1 MRRMMFA
8 LLALL
13 LFGGIAI
20 PAAGAAELTTQ
31 QKFDVLRQ
39 KGIFSGFSDGS
50 AGLYQSMTREQFAQV
65 LYKLMELPPPSGS
78 PTYSDVI
85 RTRWSYEAVE
95 AVTEAGLMVGNG
107 ARKFGPDSPV
117 TVEQLA
123 AVLVRSYGQSS
134 GNLYVVGKV
143 SAWARNS
150 VGIALQNGWI
160 PQMKD
165 YTGPATRGLLVEA
178 VYAVYVQM
186 QGQQLRVTSVTAISN
201 QQVRVNLSQ
210 PVTTA
215 EATRFKIR
223 DVLGVELQVYATVV
237 NWDGLS
243 VTVITASQ
251 TANKAYSLYID
262 GVPWTFMG
270 KSDDTVK
277 PAISSFNRQ
286 VGGTLELVFSE
297 PVDRA
302 SATNGSNYSINNGL
316 KITGI
321 KLSDDNRK
329 VTITTAWQNE
339 GTTYRLTVRD
349 VKDLGG
355 NEMNDWSST
364 FVADNSVPKA
374 SFSFNEST
382 ARITV
387 SFNERVN
394 PDIAVNLNRYSIDK
408 GLSVVKAEL
417 DGDGKTVRLTT
428 SPQKD
433 ATLYTLTVSGIPDLA
448 GNSMETQYFQF
459 GGVANPAQPIQLQS
473 VNAANE
479 NTLEVTFNR
488 APSDNDIAKMGL
500 GILTDNGNNVSM
512 TGWQSYKSRKPGN
525 DNKTVYVQFRT
536 NSDSNPA
543 LFRPGHVYL
552 SRVTGIDNLVTANNA
567 DRDSFAGTQV
577 QNPDPFVKEVVPI
590 SKNAVKILFSE
601 PVRNVSEA
609 AFIVREKDGDYV
621 KIDDDALNDTN
632 AVVTEVVLKFD
643 GNLESGHLYVMTF
656 RSGTVKDAAGW
667 NGIQTKNGSDDFAVS
682 FRGV

>member
-1 MRRMMFA
+1 MRRIVFA

-85 RTRWSYEAVE
+85 RTRWSYTAVE

-178 VYAVYVQM
+178 VYAVYMQM
-186 QGQQLRVTSVTAISN
+186 QGQQLRVSSVTAVGN
-201 QQVRVNLSQ
+201 QQVRVNLIQ

-215 EATRFKIR
+215 EASRFKIR
-223 DVLGVELQVYATVV
+223 DVLGVELDVLGTLV

-243 VTVITASQ
+243 VTVFTASQ

-262 GVPWTFMG
+262 GVPWTFTGM
-270 KSDDTVK
+270 SNDNVK
-277 PAISSFNRQ
+277 PTITSFNRQ

-329 VTITTAWQNE
+329 VTITTAWQTE

-355 NEMNDWSST
+355 NEMNDWSSN
-364 FVADNSVPKA
+364 FVSDNSVPKA
-374 SFSFNEST
+374 SFSFNDST
-382 ARITV
+382 GRITV
-387 SFNERVN
+387 SFNERVH
-394 PDIAVNLNRYSIDK
+394 PDISVNLNRYSIDK
-408 GLSVVKAEL
+408 GLSVIKAEL

-433 ATLYTLTVSGIPDLA
+433 ATLYTLTVSGIPDMA

-459 GGVANPAQPIQLQS
+459 GGVANPAQSIQLQS

-536 NSDSNPA
+536 NNDSNPA

-567 DRDSFAGTQV
+567 DRDSFAGTQAR
-577 QNPDPFVKEVVPI
+577 NPDPFVKDVVPI

-609 AFIVREKDGDYV
+609 AFIVREKEGDYV
-621 KIDDDALNDTN
+621 KIDDDALNNTN